1 MKRIVSILLICV
13 LSFLLSACILNENV
27 NKSKVAKDKVAIA
40 EIRQAIIVSMETVEG
55 AKPCSNA
62 AKVSNGKINIK
73 DLIDTSNEAGMSMV
87 ESVESMLGQ
96 NTVSLSSSMAK
107 DCTVQ
112 IVLLDYENDKVV
124 IQVKSEAANIEYY
137 IDETGEH
144 EGTY

>member
-1 MKRIVSILLICV
+1 MKRIVSVLLICV
-13 LSFLLSACILNENV
+13 LSFLFSACNLNEDV
-27 NKSKVAKDKVAIA
+27 NKSKVARDKVAIA
-40 EIRQAIIVSMETVEG
+40 EIRQAIIVSMETAEG

-62 AKVSNGKINIK
+62 AKVNNGKINIK

-87 ESVESMLGQ
+87 ESVESILGQ
-96 NTVSLSSSMAK
+96 NTVILSSSMTK

-124 IQVKSEAANIEYY
+124 IQVKSEAANMEYY